1 MISVELKAK
10 TNVDVT
16 PLASYAAKV
25 CYTAEAPK
33 LGDLI
38 KVKERLFDPGHH
50 TTLEHNHFTF
60 LLNGVSVSSVVF
72 GIHLNSPYYDS
83 DQRSGRFSKMYDD
96 PNMDEIRENLK
107 TLYPNEDIEKAVR
120 FVQKGADIYQ
130 KNIQPLTDL
139 AARVIREERP
149 LANDKY
155 VEMNSKKFAQEQ
167 LRVFI
172 SQVMP
177 TALVTTLNVSSL
189 AALWRVA
196 WSPEMRLVTN
206 KMKDEVLRA
215 EPEISY
221 MFDESKR
228 SNEDWVPKMMFD
240 TVQTKTA
247 PVCRLIS
254 ADIGNTSFP
263 KMADSVDILP
273 FSPKSMENNINRIKT
288 EVEISSATMGQ
299 DQRHRSIRRG
309 EPVLT
314 GSFYVPPL
322 LKMAGLEN
330 LAQEYMA
337 EYAGLKTQLSPNL
350 MLSIAPYGVMARY
363 QKEASLN
370 ALIHEQEKRLCWCA
384 QEEIF
389 EVARQL
395 REQLKDSHPE
405 LANRL
410 APPCWTAGCR
420 EGVRFCGRQVNK
432 NLVPD
437 YFARR
442 RV

>member
-1 MISVELKAK
+1 MISVKLQAK

-25 CYTAEAPK
+25 CYTAEAPH

-60 LLNGVSVSSVVF
+60 LLDGVSVSSVVF
-72 GIHLNSPYYDS
+72 GIHLNAPYYNS
-83 DQRSGRFSKMYDD
+83 DQRSGRFSKMYDS

-107 TLYPNEDIEKAVR
+107 VLYPDENIEKAVS

-130 KNIQPLTDL
+130 TQIGSLTDL
-139 AARVIREERP
+139 AGRVIREERP

-155 VEMNSKKFAQEQ
+155 VEANSKKFAQEQ

-172 SQVMP
+172 SQAMP
-177 TALVTTLNVSSL
+177 TALVTTVNVAAL

-196 WSPEMRLVTN
+196 WSPEMRLITN
-206 KMKDEVLRA
+206 KMKEEVLKV
-215 EPEISY
+215 EPDISY
-221 MFDESKR
+221 MFDETKR
-228 SNEDWVPKMMFD
+228 SHEDWVPQMMFEK
-240 TVQTKTA
+240 VQTKTA
-247 PVCRLIS
+247 PECRLLAANIET
-254 ADIGNTSFP
+254 GSFP

-273 FSPKSMENNINRIKT
+273 FSPKAMGNNINRIKT
-288 EVEISSATMGQ
+288 EVEISTATMGQ
-299 DQRHRSIRRG
+299 DQRHRSIKRG

-314 GSFYVPPL
+314 GAFYVPPL
-322 LKMAGLEN
+322 LKMAGLEGQA
-330 LAQEYMA
+330 LEYME
-337 EYAGLKTQLSPNL
+337 EYAALKKELSPNL

-370 ALIHEQEKRLCWCA
+370 ALMHEQEKRLCWCA

-395 REQLKDSHPE
+395 REQLKGSYPA
-405 LANRL
+405 LADRL
-410 APPCWTAGCR
+410 APPCWMGGCR

-437 YFARR
+437 YFVKR

>member
-1 MISVELKAK
+1 MISVKLQAK
-10 TNVDVT
+10 TNVNVT

-25 CYTAEAPK
+25 CYTAEAPQ

-60 LLNGVSVSSVVF
+60 LLDGVSVSSVVF
-72 GIHLNSPYYDS
+72 GIHLNAPYYNS
-83 DQRSGRFSKMYDD
+83 DQRSGRFSKMYDA
-96 PNMDEIRENLK
+96 PNMAEIRENLK
-107 TLYPNEDIEKAVR
+107 TLYPDENVEKAVS

-130 KNIQPLTDL
+130 AQIAPLTDL

-155 VEMNSKKFAQEQ
+155 VEVNGKKFAQEQ
-167 LRVFI
+167 LRVFV

-177 TALVTTLNVSSL
+177 TALVTTVNVSAL

-196 WSPEMRLVTN
+196 WSPEMRLVTD
-206 KMKDEVLRA
+206 KMKEEVLKA
-215 EPEISY
+215 EPDIAY

-228 SNEDWVPKMMFD
+228 SKQDWVPQMMFD
-240 TVQTKTA
+240 QVHTKTA

-254 ADIGNTSFP
+254 ADIGTADFP

-273 FSPKSMENNINRIKT
+273 FSPKAMTNNINRIRT
-288 EVEISSATMGQ
+288 EVEISAATMGQ
-299 DQRHRSIRRG
+299 DQRHRSIKRG

-314 GSFYVPPL
+314 GAFYVPPL
-322 LKMAGLEN
+322 LKMAGLEGQ
-330 LAQEYMA
+330 AQEYME
-337 EYAGLKTQLSPNL
+337 EYAALKKELSPNL
-350 MLSIAPYGVMARY
+350 MLSIAPYGVMAKY

-370 ALIHEQEKRLCWCA
+370 ALMHEQEKRLCWCA
-384 QEEIF
+384 QEEIC

-395 REQLKDSHPE
+395 REQLKGSYPE
-405 LANRL
+405 LADRL
-410 APPCWTAGCR
+410 APPCWTGGCR

-437 YFARR
+437 YFIRR

>member
-1 MISVELKAK
+1 MISVKLQAQ

-16 PLASYAAKV
+16 TLASYAAKV
-25 CYTAEAPK
+25 CYTAEPPQ

-60 LLNGVSVSSVVF
+60 LVEGVPVSSVVF
-72 GIHLNSPYYDS
+72 GLHLNAPYYNS
-83 DQRSGRFSKMYDD
+83 DQRSGRFSKMYDT
-96 PNMDEIRENLK
+96 PNMDEIRTDLK
-107 TLYPNEDIEKAVR
+107 ALYPNENVEKAVA
-120 FVQKGADIYQ
+120 FVQKGAEIYQ
-130 KNIQPLTDL
+130 KNIQPLTRL
-139 AARVIREERP
+139 AEQVIREERP

-155 VEMNSKKFAQEQ
+155 VEMNGKKFAQEQ

-172 SQVMP
+172 SQATP
-177 TALVTTLNVSSL
+177 TGLVTTLNVSAL

-196 WSPEMRLVTN
+196 WSPEMRLVTD
-206 KMKDEVLRA
+206 KMKDELLKVQ
-215 EPEISY
+215 PDIGY
-221 MFDESKR
+221 MFDEAKR
-228 SNEDWVPKMMFD
+228 SQAEWTPKMLFD
-240 TVQTKTA
+240 QVQTKTA
-247 PVCRLIS
+247 PVCRLIA
-254 ADIGNTSFP
+254 ADIETNSVP

-273 FSPKSMENNINRIKT
+273 FSPMSMSNNINRIKT
-288 EVEISSATMGQ
+288 EVELSSATMGQ
-299 DQRHRSIRRG
+299 DQRHRSIKRG

-314 GSFYVPPL
+314 GAFYVPPL
-322 LKMAGLEN
+322 LKMAGLETV
-330 LAQEYMA
+330 AQEYMA
-337 EYAGLKTQLSPNL
+337 EYAELKNQLSPAL
-350 MLSIAPYGVMARY
+350 LLAIAPYGVMARY
-363 QKEASLN
+363 QKEAPLN

-395 REQLKDSHPE
+395 REQLKNSYPE

-410 APPCWTAGCR
+410 APPCWQGGCR

-432 NLVPD
+432 NLVSD
-437 YFARR
+437 YFVRR